1 MSFLPF
7 IDKLDDQCIRNM
19 IVFLLS
25 GHYIWDTYLSIRQYK
40 VAVNAVDIPEQLKGI
55 MKTEEYTKARHYSI
69 AKLKYGFVKEFQANV
84 INILMIYS
92 NFFAIIWNYTE
103 TINPFL
109 DEVSTS
115 CLWLIIL
122 QLINTIIDLPFSIY
136 YTFVLEEEF
145 GFNKQTAGFFVW
157 DKMKQFVVFEIISST
172 IASIVIV
179 VVKNGG
185 DYFFIWLWIV
195 VGVNTLLLLTIYPA
209 VIAPLFDKYTPLPDG
224 ELRTEIEALA
234 SSLKFPLTQLYVVEG
249 SKRSSHSNAYF
260 YGLFKSKR
268 IVLFDTLLAKDDGSG
283 CKDEEILA
291 VLSHELGHWSR
302 SHTIKNLILVQVNL
316 FLLFAIFA
324 ATFKNPT
331 LYTALGFYKT
341 KPVLVGMFVVLQYV
355 TMPYNTIIS
364 FLMTVL
370 SRKFEFEADDFAVQL
385 NKGKPLEKALVKL
398 NKDNS
403 GFPVHDWLY
412 SAWHYSHP
420 PLLQRIEVLREGVKK
435 FEIKNK

>member
-1 MSFLPF
+1 MSFLPY
-7 IDKLDDQCIRNM
+7 IDKLDDQCIKNL
-19 IVFLLS
+19 IVILLS

-69 AKLKYGFVKEFQANV
+69 AKLKYGFVKEFQSNI
-84 INILMIYS
+84 INILMLYS
-92 NFFAIIWNYTE
+92 NFFAIIWNYTVS
-103 TINPFL
+103 INPFS

-115 CLWLIIL
+115 CIWLTLL

-136 YTFVLEEEF
+136 YTFVLEEKF
-145 GFNKQTAGFFVW
+145 GFNKQTAGFFAW
-157 DKMKQFVVFEIISST
+157 DKIKQFVVFEVISST

-185 DYFFIWLWIV
+185 DYFFIWLWVV
-195 VGVNTLLLLTIYPA
+195 VGVNTLILLTIYPA
-209 VIAPLFDKYTPLPDG
+209 LIAPLFDKYTPLPDG

-324 ATFKNPT
+324 ATFKAPK

-364 FLMTVL
+364 FFMTVL